1 MKWALNRKR
10 VWLNIEGLDDLIQT
24 SAVSL
29 LFSEEKYSI
38 IRVFDCIV
46 KPFRLLSVLGE
57 SLNTEVIL

>member
-1 MKWALNRKR
+1 MKWALNCKR
-10 VWLNIEGLDDLIQT
+10 VWLNIEGLDDLIQM
-24 SAVSL
+24 SAVLL

-46 KPFRLLSVLGE
+46 KPFRLLSVMGK